1 MSRSEFHLDSAGA
14 AGLMATLAGS
24 RGSCQKSLCQTR
36 LANEM
41 AAQQVSYDCAR
52 TSYLHGHPAADD
64 C

>member
-1 MSRSEFHLDSAGA
+1 MSEFHLDSASVV
-14 AGLMATLAGS
+14 GLMATLAGS

-36 LANEM
+36 LAHGM
-41 AAQQVSYDCAR
+41 AAQQVSCDCAR